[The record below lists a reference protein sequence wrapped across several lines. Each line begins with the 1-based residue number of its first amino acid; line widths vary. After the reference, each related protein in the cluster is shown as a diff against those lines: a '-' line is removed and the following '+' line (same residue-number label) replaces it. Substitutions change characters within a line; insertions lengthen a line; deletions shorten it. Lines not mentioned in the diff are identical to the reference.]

1 MTENT
6 NSNTVENTPPQ
17 QDDDEI
23 NLFDLLIVLAKHK
36 LMVLGFPL
44 VAGVLAVIVC
54 LLLPNIY
61 TATTKILPP

>member
-6 NSNTVENTPPQ
+6 NSNTVENTAPQ

-36 LMVLGFPL
+36 LIVLGFPL
-44 VAGVLAVIVC
+44 VAV
-54 LLLPNIY
+54 
-61 TATTKILPP
+61 